1 MDPIAHLG
9 SRVGDT
15 PLVTSKSLIERT
27 GLTGLRLKL
36 EGMNPTG
43 TQKDRIAHLEVKEA
57 LSHNAPGITTA
68 SCGNFG
74 VALAHASHVT
84 NLPCTIVVPET
95 FEGERVEL
103 MQRLGAKVVREGKS
117 YEEAIIASRKYAQD
131 NDYHNANPGGTN
143 TLRVI
148 AGYGT
153 IAEEILRRSKTP
165 PKAIGVAV
173 GNGTT
178 LAGLHSGFRSAW
190 SDGKINEVP
199 KMIGG
204 TSQGN
209 NPLPA
214 VWARG
219 QKNCDPLDPRA
230 VDETRVN
237 EPLVN
242 WDALDGTAALTAVRD
257 SRGAAYG
264 FDDATL
270 MEYHDLLLKDG
281 YDAHPASLAAVAAL
295 AVAADE
301 GLIDKDQPVIAVLTS
316 GRSTIHVETISQ
328 PEPDIDHMVQELKEW
343 LGRFDD
349 PTEEVIEAVQ
359 RAFDNGH
366 VLVARDA
373 NGRLG
378 YVTLT
383 PMDFESFFPKYH
395 LSYIA
400 VDPRARGRGVGTLLM
415 EEAIRI
421 TKGNVSLH
429 VETDNTPAIKLYEKF
444 GFHAKYYRMIY
455 DGPAAAVDPA
465 SGSGWMQSE
474 EAEKQASNNQP
485 AEGNSGNGPAGKS
498 ERPTVALKK
507 K

>member
-15 PLVTSKSLIERT
+15 PLVASKSLIKRT

-57 LSHNAPGITTA
+57 LARGSPGITAA

-74 VALAHASHVT
+74 VALAHAACVT
-84 NLPCTIVVPET
+84 KLPCTIIIPEP

-103 MQRLGAKVVREGKS
+103 MKRLGANVERKGKS
-117 YEEAIIASRKYAQD
+117 YEEAIQASRAYARD
-131 NDYHNANPGGTN
+131 HDYHNANPGGTN

-148 AGYGT
+148 AGYGQ
-153 IAEEILRRSKTP
+153 IAEEILRRSKETP
-165 PKAIGVAV
+165 VAIGVPV

-178 LAGLHSGFRSAW
+178 LAGVHGGFRSAW
-190 SDGKINEVP
+190 SEGSLEDVP

-204 TSQGN
+204 SSQGN
-209 NPLPA
+209 NPLPIM
-214 VWARG
+214 WARG
-219 QKNCDPLDPRA
+219 QTTCDPLDPRS
-230 VDETRVN
+230 VEETRVN

-242 WDALDGTAALTAVRD
+242 WDALDGIASLTAVRD

-264 FDDATL
+264 FDDDTL
-270 MEYHDLLLKDG
+270 MEYHQLLLDDG

-301 GLIDKDQPVIAVLTS
+301 GLIPRDAPVVAVLTS
-316 GRSTIHVETISQ
+316 GRSTIHVEPITE
-328 PEPDIDHMVQELKEW
+328 PEPDMDAMVTELKEW
-343 LGRFDD
+343 LGRYDD
-349 PTEEVIEAVQ
+349 PPEEVREAVQ
-359 RAFDNGH
+359 KAFDGGH
-366 VLVARDA
+366 VLVARDP

-378 YVTLT
+378 YTTLT
-383 PMDFESFFPKYH
+383 PMDFKSFFPKYH

-421 TKGNVSLH
+421 TKGDLSLH

-444 GFHAKYYRMIY
+444 GFHAKYYRMLY
-455 DGPAAAVDPA
+455 EGPTADVDPA
-465 SGSGWMQSE
+465 EGSGWATEDEHDGKLADS
-474 EAEKQASNNQP
+474 AGK
-485 AEGNSGNGPAGKS
+485 NGPVKD
-498 ERPTVALKK
+498 RKPVTVGRK
-507 K
+507 

>member
-15 PLVTSKSLIERT
+15 PLVSSRSLIERT
-27 GLTGLRLKL
+27 GLKGLRIKL

-57 LSHNAPGITTA
+57 LSRKAPGITTA

-74 VALAHASHVT
+74 VAVAHAAHVT
-84 NLPCTIVVPET
+84 KMPCTIVIPEP

-103 MQRLGAKVVREGKS
+103 MERLGATVKREGKS
-117 YEEAIIASRKYAQD
+117 YEEAIQASRAYARD
-131 NDYHNANPGGTN
+131 TGYHNANPGGTN

-153 IAEEILRRSKTP
+153 IADEVLRRSKKKP
-165 PKAIGVAV
+165 VAVSVAV

-178 LAGLHSGFRSAW
+178 LAGLHSGFRAAW
-190 SDGKINEVP
+190 SEGKLDEVP

-204 TSQGN
+204 SSQSN

-219 QKNCDPLDPRA
+219 QTTCSPLDPRA
-230 VDETRVN
+230 VHETRVN

-242 WDALDGTAALTAVRD
+242 WDALDGTAALTAIRD
-257 SRGAAYG
+257 SHGGVYG
-264 FDDATL
+264 FDDETL

-281 YDAHPASLAAVAAL
+281 FDAHPASLAAVAAL
-295 AVAADE
+295 AVAAEE
-301 GLIDKDQPVIAVLTS
+301 GIIDRDDPVVAVLTS
-316 GRSTIHVETISQ
+316 GRSTIHVEKIAA
-328 PEPDIDHMVQELKEW
+328 PEPDMGSMVSELKNW
-343 LGRFDD
+343 LGRYDD
-349 PTEEVIEAVQ
+349 PVEEVEEAVSK
-359 RAFDNGH
+359 AFNGGH

-373 NGRLG
+373 EGRLG

-383 PMDFESFFPKYH
+383 PMDFESFFPKFH

-421 TKGNVSLH
+421 TKGDVSLH

-444 GFHAKYYRMIY
+444 GFHAKYYRMLY
-455 DGPAAAVDPA
+455 EGPAAAVDPA
-465 SGSGWMQSE
+465 SGSGWGQT
-474 EAEKQASNNQP
+474 EAEDTPKETKAEGSAQASNSHRAQEKP
-485 AEGNSGNGPAGKS
+485 
-498 ERPTVALKK
+498 RVAVPRE
-507 K
+507 

>member
-15 PLVTSKSLIERT
+15 PLVSSKSLIERT

-57 LSHNAPGITTA
+57 LSREAPGITTA

-74 VALAHASHVT
+74 VAVAHAAYVT
-84 NLPCTIVVPET
+84 GLPCTIIIPET

-103 MQRLGAKVVREGKS
+103 MERLGATVKRKGKS
-117 YEEAIIASRKYAQD
+117 YEEAIQASRAHARD
-131 NDYHNANPGGTN
+131 TGYHNANPGGTN

-148 AGYGT
+148 AGYGL
-153 IAEEILRRSKTP
+153 IADEILRRSKSQPT
-165 PKAIGVAV
+165 AVAVAV

-190 SDGKINEVP
+190 SEGRLDDVP

-204 TSQGN
+204 TSQSN

-219 QKNCDPLDPRA
+219 QIVCDPLDPRA
-230 VDETRVN
+230 VEETRVN

-257 SRGAAYG
+257 SHGAAYG
-264 FDDATL
+264 FDDDTL

-295 AVAADE
+295 AVAAEE
-301 GLIDKDQPVIAVLTS
+301 GVIDRDAPVIAVLTS
-316 GRSTIHVETISQ
+316 GRSTIHVEKTTA
-328 PEPDIDHMVQELKEW
+328 PEPDMDSMVQELKKW
-343 LGRFDD
+343 LGRYDD
-349 PTEEVIEAVQ
+349 PTEEVVEAVKK
-359 RAFDNGH
+359 AFDGGH
-366 VLVARDA
+366 VLVARDTE
-373 NGRLG
+373 GRLG

-421 TKGNVSLH
+421 TEGDVSLH
-429 VETDNTPAIKLYEKF
+429 VETDNTPAIRLYEKF
-444 GFHAKYYRMIY
+444 GFHAKYFRMLY
-455 DGPAAAVDPA
+455 EGPTATVDPA
-465 SGSGWMQSE
+465 SGSGWNTVE
-474 EAEKQASNNQP
+474 EESDKP
-485 AEGNSGNGPAGKS
+485 APGTNGPKTEGPTAKS
-498 ERPTVALKK
+498 EPIAMSKD
-507 K
+507 